1 MSFESLNSLGG
12 ILSYPAASQVRSVE
26 TRQPPV
32 ATNQII
38 HDITR
43 QNSLI
48 NTLEYQLL
56 MYAIHLLF
64 YPSALLSIARFKKSP
79 QSCLA
84 TGHIKGCLP
93 VGEFT

>member
-1 MSFESLNSLGG
+1 MLVLDALEKMPG
-12 ILSYPAASQVRSVE
+12 ILSYPAASQIRLVE

-48 NTLEYQLL
+48 NTLKYQLL

-64 YPSALLSIARFKKSP
+64 HP
-79 QSCLA
+79 
-84 TGHIKGCLP
+84 
-93 VGEFT
+93 